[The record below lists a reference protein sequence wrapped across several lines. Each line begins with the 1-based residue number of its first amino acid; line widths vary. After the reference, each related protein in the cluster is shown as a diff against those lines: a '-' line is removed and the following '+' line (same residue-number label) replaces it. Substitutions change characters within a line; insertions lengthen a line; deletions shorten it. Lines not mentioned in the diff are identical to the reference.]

1 MSTAAGPEERGAAA
15 TPTGAMAR
23 TLTATPQRWQG
34 CGDGGWEWL
43 DGWRAAKDRGPT
55 MTMIGSRCQQ
65 GQGTVPGL
73 SKDTMEK
80 LLVNPTTTCHCEQ
93 HQCQSSVVY
102 SKHKAKLLHMST
114 AFKDLKYW
122 HYTLGYPKHCHK
134 HSVLSTD
141 ITTTPGSAS
150 IGCQTAKH
158 SQTCSLF
165 SMAHKAC
172 ALC

>member
-1 MSTAAGPEERGAAA
+1 MAGVRGWRV
-15 TPTGAMAR
+15 G
-23 TLTATPQRWQG
+23 
-34 CGDGGWEWL
+34 GGWTAGGQQKTE
-43 DGWRAAKDRGPT
+43 DPT
-55 MTMIGSRCQQ
+55 MMTIGSRCQQ

-165 SMAHKAC
+165 SMAHKAH